1 METYTLIF
9 VRDQRARPVQIAIP
23 KARVKQAV
31 IGLAVAV
38 LIGCGLTW
46 DYWRL
51 RADNAELADLRVEAL
66 EQREQIAVFRTRLET
81 VDEEIA
87 KVSELERKVRIIASL
102 PGTAGVGGEDV
113 AELAPQGVP
122 VGPPAGV
129 PVDQTQPPQAS
140 AGRAA
145 DSRCLRSAWTFRE
158 RTCSKASARRPS
170 SSPRLP
176 AIASTPRGAAR
187 ATRGQA
193 PAPGLDALDLAG
205 QGLARPRFG
214 PRVSPFTGRKQLHA
228 GIDIA
233 AASGTSIYAPARG
246 RVSFAGRKGP
256 LGKTV
261 VLDHGFGVKTVYGH
275 TKEIHV
281 KTGETVERGQE
292 IAAIGSTGRSTG
304 PHLHYV
310 VEVNGKRA
318 IPWITSSTDCEAI
331 GRWALCC
338 RRFAATARRGAL
350 RARLLI
356 RGSC

>member
-1 METYTLIF
+1 MEAYTLIF

-23 KARVKQAV
+23 KVRVKQTV
-31 IGLAVAV
+31 IGVAIAVVIGCVAV
-38 LIGCGLTW
+38 W

-66 EQREQIAVFRTRLET
+66 EQREQIAVFRTRLAT

-87 KVSELERKVRIIASL
+87 KVGELERKVRIIANL

-113 AELAPQGVP
+113 AELVPEGAP

-129 PVDQTQPPQAS
+129 PVDQTAPPQGMQGQGGGQPFPEIGAEVSGAEVLETLGEQALELAS
-140 AGRAA
+140 ASGDRVSSLETLLEQLDDKRQRLVSMPSIWPAKGWLT
-145 DSRCLRSAWTFRE
+145 SRY
-158 RTCSKASARRPS
+158 
-170 SSPRLP
+170 
-176 AIASTPRGAAR
+176 
-187 ATRGQA
+187 
-193 PAPGLDALDLAG
+193 
-205 QGLARPRFG
+205 G
-214 PRVSPFTGRKQLHA
+214 PRVSPFTGRSQLHA

-233 AASGTSIYAPARG
+233 AASGTSIYAPARA
-246 RVSFAGRKGP
+246 RVSFVGRKGP

-281 KTGETVERGQE
+281 STGETVERGQE

-310 VEVNGKRA
+310 VEVNGKTRDPLDY
-318 IPWITSSTDCEAI
+318 IFD
-331 GRWALCC
+331 
-338 RRFAATARRGAL
+338 
-350 RARLLI
+350 
-356 RGSC
+356 

>member
-9 VRDQRARPVQIAIP
+9 VRDQRARPVQLAIP

-31 IGLAVAV
+31 IGLGVAV

-66 EQREQIAVFRTRLET
+66 EQREQIAIFRTRLET

-87 KVSELERKVRIIASL
+87 KVTELERKVRIIANL
-102 PGTAGVGGEDV
+102 PGTAGVGGEGV
-113 AELAPQGVP
+113 AELAPEGVP

-129 PVDQTQPPQAS
+129 PVDQTQPPQ
-140 AGRAA
+140 G
-145 DSRCLRSAWTFRE
+145 L
-158 RTCSKASARRPS
+158 
-170 SSPRLP
+170 
-176 AIASTPRGAAR
+176 
-187 ATRGQA
+187 RGQGGGQPLPEIGVEVSGTEVLESLGSQA
-193 PAPGLDALDLAG
+193 LELSAASGDRVDSLESLLEQLEDKRQRLVSMPSIWPAKGWLTS
-205 QGLARPRFG
+205 RFG
-214 PRVSPFTGRKQLHA
+214 PRVSPFTGRKQMHA

-310 VEVNGKRA
+310 VEVNGKPRDPLDY
-318 IPWITSSTDCEAI
+318 IFD
-331 GRWALCC
+331 
-338 RRFAATARRGAL
+338 
-350 RARLLI
+350 
-356 RGSC
+356 

>member
-87 KVSELERKVRIIASL
+87 KVTELERKVRIIANL
-102 PGTAGVGGEDV
+102 PGSAGVGGEGV

-129 PVDQTQPPQAS
+129 PVDRTPPP
-140 AGRAA
+140 AG
-145 DSRCLRSAWTFRE
+145 L
-158 RTCSKASARRPS
+158 
-170 SSPRLP
+170 
-176 AIASTPRGAAR
+176 
-187 ATRGQA
+187 Q
-193 PAPGLDALDLAG
+193 G
-205 QGLARPRFG
+205 QGGGEPLPEIGSEVSGTEVLDRLGSQAIELSEASGDRVSSLEALLEQLDDKRQRLVSMPSIWPAKGWLTSRFG

-256 LGKTV
+256 LGKAL

-310 VEVNGKRA
+310 VEVNGKPRDPLDY
-318 IPWITSSTDCEAI
+318 IFD
-331 GRWALCC
+331 
-338 RRFAATARRGAL
+338 
-350 RARLLI
+350 
-356 RGSC
+356 